1 MTTFDQDAVSQEF
14 VETLLSGNGYV
25 SPRNR
30 AETKAAAQWLL
41 DQLQN
46 DLSVKELIFLQDI
59 ADHGTDAYWY
69 LDIKR
74 YEITIDVLSNM
85 EIDASDFIRTKL
97 QHAKALY
104 SHVNSHNDSFI
115 SANWALTACKDVL
128 TPDENKFFHRVLNV
142 GTLDFATLNNL
153 FVDVMDRKLQQVSTA
168 GTAPA
173 PEQTLQKDQQLQKVL
188 RTSLRTSLTTLL
200 CSREYVVPVSYS
212 TLIGAAQWL
221 KQIAGS
227 YLDLGEQQKLAS
239 FCNLPNTYSLDISAT
254 AKDFE
259 VFKFSVTAHLL
270 KENFDLA
277 RQLSASTG
285 IFVDSYGFHTPQYK
299 EEYQAAAR
307 WISRTF
313 KEHIPASEQYNLQ
326 NAATNN
332 LFGTLV
338 LHNSWQIIKAS
349 MGVST
354 KAAVATEST
363 ESAAPTASTE
373 SSASATPVTSAA
385 STVSAVDTASVSTL
399 EDKGEEGIF
408 ISLLNSRGYPFSW
421 HNTASNQAAAKWLLA
436 TAPQFLLPKE
446 RLVFEYLAAH
456 ATTQLELGDDLK
468 YEHIARVVRTHYTK
482 LESLESRKIIPEI
495 DELGFHAPFGVDE
508 SKSAL
513 RWMLRHSLKTLHI
526 DQELLTKLQQQ
537 AQHKSTDNNTVIT
550 MWHELKT
557 MWLGLSAGAVAAGSV
572 AEAGTGTGAGNG
584 VSANAAIDDTNSDE
598 DDEEDLFAEIYG
610 DVSFGDDDDD
620 YFDEVDTYVTAEPVT
635 APVKAPTRIDK
646 AALIRALDE
655 SYLLLLQEILLLG
668 SCYQE
673 PTSSSQAKDSAQWLL
688 TATDTLLK
696 PEETQLL
703 QQISSH
709 GDAIF
714 LLTRLKYQ
722 LTARFIQHHFA
733 DLTTDLFDIR
743 IAPEGYHT
751 PRNLSECQAAVSWLT
766 TNYGNVIPHEEMSS
780 LQNLAIY
787 NNTDYKKVDE
797 AWDKIHELMASGNV
811 VDVDIAPAATIDS
824 DSVTPTAVTA
834 PASEQKPE
842 PSTMS
847 LFDDEVDDNYAYSDA
862 VATAVPTSAA
872 ASVATPEAVSA
883 PVSTPTA
890 VHTQAPEG
898 LQDSDELEEFAEI
911 PVPADTDSSINF
923 SDLSAQ
929 PMAGSPNS
937 FAAGYQSPHSVAET
951 KTAAAYI
958 LSHFSSQLSA
968 SDASSLKTIASLGT
982 TQFAELDN
990 IYNRA
995 LNNILYQQFIGSV
1008 LPTTQADITPDFEEF
1023 EPDLDQD
1030 FEYALEKEVE
1040 EEYEYEEADD
1050 DSDLED
1056 EPEHESA
1063 SELEAAEASEYG
1075 LEDEDTV
1082 LSAFD
1087 STDSDEAQEQP
1098 NTEDEAAPEPEVAV
1112 DSPLEEYVS
1121 PTTVYMSKLV
1131 AKFLLS
1137 KHVHYLSEED
1147 RTFLTDVCYGGT
1159 DDFAAIDNIYNA
1171 IKERIAQEEIDAEL
1185 SSLVENDAEEALTP
1199 ETEPEEA
1206 SDDGLG
1212 EDTSVLPPAVAPLFA
1227 GYISPTTSAM
1237 SIFAAKFIL
1246 NKLGA
1251 FLKANERVFLT
1262 DVCYGGTDNFAAV
1275 DAIYNDIKERCIA
1288 QASVIANT
1296 YDTEAKRERE
1306 REREQKQEYKRMRD
1320 LNAQEALN
1328 QPTDPQVLLADYIAP
1343 TSITMSVFAAKF
1355 LLTKLGKYLEKSER
1369 DFLSDVCYDGTEDFA
1384 AIDSIYNAIKE
1395 RVAAATRTDDIADEM
1410 NEYEARNALGDYV
1423 EPYSL
1428 SSSKQ
1433 SALYLLSNFKEHMS
1447 AEDVS
1452 FLVYTAKNGS
1462 YNFNR
1467 LNDLYLYAQEL
1478 YSPAS
1483 DLDEAGVTPSN
1494 DAKSDNAASITS
1506 TNSSNSAPQIS
1517 EEYEYVEPYSL
1528 YSSRLS
1534 AVYLLHHF
1542 KKQLSEDDL
1551 SFLRHAAKNGSYNFD
1566 RLNEIY
1572 KSASTPAE
1580 PDEYI
1585 KPYSIASSK
1594 KAAAFLLSHYQ
1605 EHISGNDSYYL
1616 ERAAKWG
1623 TTDFEL
1629 LNSIHQHAIVTAN
1642 AAKRAYAKTARVAR
1656 IEAAPAATMTA
1667 VNTATATEAE
1677 ADADANVDADE
1688 YIKPNS
1694 LASSKKAAAFLL
1706 SHYKKHIPDSNIRFL
1721 ELTAKWGSTDFES
1734 INWIYQKVSAA
1745 AAAEDAAYV
1754 YTKPVDINTC
1764 KEAASY
1770 LLRQYQE
1777 HLSDDDLKFLKL
1789 VAKIGSYNFT
1799 RIDRIYNKVRAVSN
1813 PQVDT
1818 DDAAY
1823 AADTN
1828 SAPDIEV
1835 VEERAEAET
1844 AAEAEIEGAAEAE
1857 TEADSS
1863 TSSMA
1868 SDQSNDTYTEPYD
1881 LESSKQAAAYI
1892 LLHGPKQIIAD
1903 DRNFLK
1909 QTAKWGS
1916 YNFGRINSIYH
1927 NSFAGSTTAPSSTQ
1941 PQRDAGFDA
1950 NNQQSVQALHRKLL
1964 LGLEYKSPTQWI
1976 DGKTSANWLLENVS
1990 FLLNADEKAYLQ
2002 DLVEVRS
2009 FDWTKVD
2016 LIKYAVTA
2024 RFIKQHFAEIQS
2036 NRLGIAQGASGYHS
2050 PQTKAESKS
2059 AAQWVLKQF
2068 DNRLSTFDRQ
2078 NLEKIASYGLSDPSS
2093 FDDIWRTIKASI
2105 SYAESVSVAT
2115 ADANSAADS
2124 SADNSSNKPAQN
2136 HEQQGLKDS
2145 EKVQEGAAAPET
2157 APAPTT
2163 ATATAPVPATKTV
2176 QAPTPAQTVE
2186 KAESH
2191 TAAID
2196 ANADNAANDDSA
2208 HGEKAMAVIRQLLSL
2223 PQLHTV
2229 MAEALRVMRVAKDV
2243 ISPQEREEFARFV
2256 NNVKIPVQSVID
2268 LKYKLIARL
2277 VRENYDLLSQQD
2289 LGVAID
2295 PCGYYSP
2302 QTPEERHAA
2311 AALIVELFEPELYA
2325 AERMFF
2331 KMAQAQTDSDVDAQW
2346 QKIKERVQ
2354 RAAKQRWEGSN
2365 DQQTTAASEID
2376 EPQTLSKN
2384 FEPAT
2389 APEPQVE
2396 TKADAEPAAEANVEA
2411 EAKAEDEVEAEN
2423 AAAANLNLSGLSL
2436 SEKSAVITVQQLLE
2450 SSQRNS
2456 GAVTATAPVPA
2467 TKTVQAPTPAQ
2478 TVEKAESHT
2487 AAIDAN
2493 ADNAANDD
2501 SAHGEKAMAVIRQ
2514 LLSLPQLHTVMA
2526 EALRVMRVAKD
2537 VISPQEREEFARF
2550 VNNVKIPVQSVI
2562 DLKYKLIARLVREN
2576 YNTISKQDFGV
2587 SFDPCGYFAPR
2598 TPEEKHA
2605 AAAMILELFEPK
2617 LSSAERSFFK
2627 LAQSSPSWD
2636 VDGKW
2641 QTIKDHVQGVAKPQS
2656 TSSNQQQTSKTAPQ
2670 SESAASTAVSATVP
2684 ETVPALPPTAM
2695 NGLSAQEQQVV
2706 TAIHN
2711 LMHQPQLTKGYEE
2724 AQRVINIAGS
2734 LLQSNERELLNQIVS
2749 TKQEAIQPAI
2759 NLKYKVIANLASQ
2772 YYALLTQKVK
2782 GFAFDPCGYFTPRTP
2797 EEKHAAAAMIIERFV
2812 LDLDAQE
2819 RDFFRLA
2826 KSNPAMDIDR
2836 EWQKVK
2842 GHVQLDAYKRIV
2854 ANTTKPQQKAQAEHT
2869 NCKSESAKPA
2879 PTPAHAQTQAQ
2890 SKAQVQ
2896 AQVKVKTQSPALS
2909 QTTLKG
2915 VSPQEYQLI
2924 LTVHNLVNQPQLNKG
2939 YEEAQRLI
2947 EVVDVFLQQHER
2959 LLLKHIKSTQQTEVQ
2974 PAVNLKYK
2982 IIARLARQYYELM
2995 QEQNMGV
3002 SFDICGYFAP
3012 RTPEEKHAAAAMILE
3027 RFNSTL
3033 NFNEQTFFKQALTD
3047 CTLDVD
3053 KKWHEFRER
3062 VQSEARQRSQ
3072 NSPQQAQA
3080 QTQATQAT
3088 QAVAVATQANTRN
3101 KRVLTAQDRQQL
3113 LEYKQ
3118 VIVDGSGYQS
3128 PTCKADSNAA
3138 AQWQINMLSM
3148 FMTASEQ
3155 QAMAKLAKYGTEQYY
3170 LLDRF
3175 RYRFTCKALQQ
3186 LGFSPL
3192 EFQAHILQGSIGY
3205 RTPLSTAE
3213 CRAAACWVF
3222 TCCYGYL
3229 NKNDTDTLQ
3238 AIEKNGFNKFRDF
3251 EAFRNRIVH
3260 PIAKK
3265 ITTLW
3270 QQHQSKQRPLPQAY
3284 DADTYQKFLRVTDAL
3299 RAFKA
3304 KRANDSLRD
3313 SRKVSPA
3320 VGASRSAIL
3329 QRAARTVAGFER
3341 HLEHQRERG
3350 YGVPR
3355 PQVPE
3360 PKPKKHKLGLKR

>member
-1 MTTFDQDAVSQEF
+1 MTTFDQNAASQEF

-85 EIDASDFIRTKL
+85 EIDASDFIRTQL

-188 RTSLRTSLTTLL
+188 RTSLTTLL
-200 CSREYVVPVSYS
+200 CSREYVAPVSYS

-363 ESAAPTASTE
+363 ASAAPTASTE
-373 SSASATPVTSAA
+373 SSASATPVTSVTSAA

-584 VSANAAIDDTNSDE
+584 VSANAAIDDTDSDE

-743 IAPEGYHT
+743 IAPDGYHT

-797 AWDKIHELMASGNV
+797 AWDKIHELMASGNG

-834 PASEQKPE
+834 PAPEQKPE

-872 ASVATPEAVSA
+872 ASASVATPEAVSA

-1008 LPTTQADITPDFEEF
+1008 LPTTQADITPDFEDF

-1087 STDSDEAQEQP
+1087 STDSDEAKEQP

-1199 ETEPEEA
+1199 ETEPEVEDDTEAEADDDTEVAADDGSDELEQDESDELEHEQESEPEAEAEAEAEEA
-1206 SDDGLG
+1206 SDDSLG

-1237 SIFAAKFIL
+1237 GIFAAKFIL

-1306 REREQKQEYKRMRD
+1306 REREQKQEHKRMRD

-1494 DAKSDNAASITS
+1494 DAKSENAASITS

-1777 HLSDDDLKFLKL
+1777 LLSDDDLKFLKL

-1835 VEERAEAET
+1835 VEER
-1844 AAEAEIEGAAEAE
+1844 AEAEIEGAAEAE

-1950 NNQQSVQALHRKLL
+1950 NNQQSVLALHRKLL

-2176 QAPTPAQTVE
+2176 QAPTPAQAVE

-2436 SEKSAVITVQQLLE
+2436 SEKSVVITVQQLLE

-2617 LSSAERSFFK
+2617 LSSAERYFFK

-2670 SESAASTAVSATVP
+2670 SESAASTAISATVP

-2711 LMHQPQLTKGYEE
+2711 LMH
-2724 AQRVINIAGS
+2724 
-2734 LLQSNERELLNQIVS
+2734 
-2749 TKQEAIQPAI
+2749 
-2759 NLKYKVIANLASQ
+2759 
-2772 YYALLTQKVK
+2772 
-2782 GFAFDPCGYFTPRTP
+2782 
-2797 EEKHAAAAMIIERFV
+2797 
-2812 LDLDAQE
+2812 
-2819 RDFFRLA
+2819 
-2826 KSNPAMDIDR
+2826 
-2836 EWQKVK
+2836 
-2842 GHVQLDAYKRIV
+2842 
-2854 ANTTKPQQKAQAEHT
+2854 
-2869 NCKSESAKPA
+2869 
-2879 PTPAHAQTQAQ
+2879 
-2890 SKAQVQ
+2890 
-2896 AQVKVKTQSPALS
+2896 
-2909 QTTLKG
+2909 
-2915 VSPQEYQLI
+2915 
-2924 LTVHNLVNQPQLNKG
+2924 QPQLNKG

-3080 QTQATQAT
+3080 QTQATQA
-3088 QAVAVATQANTRN
+3088 VAVAAQANTRN

-3175 RYRFTCKALQQ
+3175 RYRFTCKALKQ

-3265 ITTLW
+3265 VTTLW

-3350 YGVPR
+3350 YGVTR

>member
-1 MTTFDQDAVSQEF
+1 MTTFDQNAASQEF

-85 EIDASDFIRTKL
+85 EIDASDFIRTQL

-188 RTSLRTSLTTLL
+188 RTSLTTLL
-200 CSREYVVPVSYS
+200 CSREYVAPVSYS

-363 ESAAPTASTE
+363 ASAAPTASTE
-373 SSASATPVTSAA
+373 SSASATPVTSVTSAA

-584 VSANAAIDDTNSDE
+584 VSANAAIDDTDSDE

-743 IAPEGYHT
+743 IAPDGYHT

-797 AWDKIHELMASGNV
+797 AWDKIHELMASGNG

-834 PASEQKPE
+834 PAPEQKPE

-872 ASVATPEAVSA
+872 ASASVATPEAVSA

-1008 LPTTQADITPDFEEF
+1008 LPTTQADITPDFEDF

-1087 STDSDEAQEQP
+1087 STDSDEAKEQP

-1199 ETEPEEA
+1199 ETEPEVEDDTEAEADDDTEVAADDGSDELEQDESDELEHEQESEPEAEAEAEEA
-1206 SDDGLG
+1206 SDDSLG

-1237 SIFAAKFIL
+1237 GIFAAKFIL

-1306 REREQKQEYKRMRD
+1306 REREQKQEHKRMRD

-1494 DAKSDNAASITS
+1494 DAKSENAASITS

-1777 HLSDDDLKFLKL
+1777 LLSDDDLKFLKL

-1835 VEERAEAET
+1835 VEER
-1844 AAEAEIEGAAEAE
+1844 AEAEIEGAAEAE

-1950 NNQQSVQALHRKLL
+1950 NNQQSVLALHRKLL

-2176 QAPTPAQTVE
+2176 QAPTPAQ
-2186 KAESH
+2186 A
-2191 TAAID
+2191 
-2196 ANADNAANDDSA
+2196 
-2208 HGEKAMAVIRQLLSL
+2208 
-2223 PQLHTV
+2223 
-2229 MAEALRVMRVAKDV
+2229 
-2243 ISPQEREEFARFV
+2243 
-2256 NNVKIPVQSVID
+2256 
-2268 LKYKLIARL
+2268 
-2277 VRENYDLLSQQD
+2277 
-2289 LGVAID
+2289 
-2295 PCGYYSP
+2295 
-2302 QTPEERHAA
+2302 
-2311 AALIVELFEPELYA
+2311 
-2325 AERMFF
+2325 
-2331 KMAQAQTDSDVDAQW
+2331 
-2346 QKIKERVQ
+2346 
-2354 RAAKQRWEGSN
+2354 
-2365 DQQTTAASEID
+2365 
-2376 EPQTLSKN
+2376 
-2384 FEPAT
+2384 
-2389 APEPQVE
+2389 
-2396 TKADAEPAAEANVEA
+2396 
-2411 EAKAEDEVEAEN
+2411 
-2423 AAAANLNLSGLSL
+2423 
-2436 SEKSAVITVQQLLE
+2436 
-2450 SSQRNS
+2450 
-2456 GAVTATAPVPA
+2456 
-2467 TKTVQAPTPAQ
+2467 
-2478 TVEKAESHT
+2478 VEKAESHT

-2617 LSSAERSFFK
+2617 LSSAERYFFK

-2670 SESAASTAVSATVP
+2670 SESAASTAISATVP

-2711 LMHQPQLTKGYEE
+2711 LMH
-2724 AQRVINIAGS
+2724 
-2734 LLQSNERELLNQIVS
+2734 
-2749 TKQEAIQPAI
+2749 
-2759 NLKYKVIANLASQ
+2759 
-2772 YYALLTQKVK
+2772 
-2782 GFAFDPCGYFTPRTP
+2782 
-2797 EEKHAAAAMIIERFV
+2797 
-2812 LDLDAQE
+2812 
-2819 RDFFRLA
+2819 
-2826 KSNPAMDIDR
+2826 
-2836 EWQKVK
+2836 
-2842 GHVQLDAYKRIV
+2842 
-2854 ANTTKPQQKAQAEHT
+2854 
-2869 NCKSESAKPA
+2869 
-2879 PTPAHAQTQAQ
+2879 
-2890 SKAQVQ
+2890 
-2896 AQVKVKTQSPALS
+2896 
-2909 QTTLKG
+2909 
-2915 VSPQEYQLI
+2915 
-2924 LTVHNLVNQPQLNKG
+2924 QPQLNKG

-3080 QTQATQAT
+3080 QTQATQA
-3088 QAVAVATQANTRN
+3088 VAVAAQANTRN

-3175 RYRFTCKALQQ
+3175 RYRFTCKALKQ

-3265 ITTLW
+3265 VTTLW

-3350 YGVPR
+3350 YGVTR

>member
-1 MTTFDQDAVSQEF
+1 MATYDQDDSDQKLVDA
-14 VETLLSGNGYV
+14 LLTGKGYV
-25 SPRNR
+25 SPRSR
-30 AETKAAAQWLL
+30 EETKAAAQWILDLL
-41 DQLQN
+41 EN
-46 DLSVKELIFLQDI
+46 DLSFKECTYLQDI
-59 ADHGTDAYWY
+59 AEIGTDAYWY

-74 YEITIDVLSNM
+74 YELTVDVLTSLGF
-85 EIDASDFIRTKL
+85 DVSDFISTQL

-200 CSREYVVPVSYS
+200 CSKEYVAPVSYS

-363 ESAAPTASTE
+363 ASAAPTASTE

-385 STVSAVDTASVSTL
+385 STVSAVDTASASTL

-797 AWDKIHELMASGNV
+797 AWDKIHELMASGNG

-834 PASEQKPE
+834 PAPEQKPE

-872 ASVATPEAVSA
+872 ASASVATPEAVSA

-1030 FEYALEKEVE
+1030 FEYALEEEVE

-1087 STDSDEAQEQP
+1087 STDSYEAQEQP

-1199 ETEPEEA
+1199 ETEPEVEDDTEVAADDGSDELEHEQESEPEAEAEAEAEEA

-1306 REREQKQEYKRMRD
+1306 REREQKQEHKRMRD

-1355 LLTKLGKYLEKSER
+1355 LLTKLGKHLEKSER

-1433 SALYLLSNFKEHMS
+1433 SALYLLSNFKEHML

-1478 YSPAS
+1478 YSPTSDLDEAGVTPSNDAKSDNAASITSTNSSNSAPQISEEYEYVEPYSLYSSRLSAVYLLHHFKKQLSEDDLSFLRHAAKNGSYNFDRLNDLYLYAQELYSPTS

-1572 KSASTPAE
+1572 KSASTTAE

-1629 LNSIHQHAIVTAN
+1629 LNSIHQHAIVTANAAN

-1844 AAEAEIEGAAEAE
+1844 AAEIDGAAEAE

-2024 RFIKQHFAEIQS
+2024 RFIKKHFAEIQS

-2145 EKVQEGAAAPET
+2145 EQVQEGAAAPET

-2163 ATATAPVPATKTV
+2163 ATAPVPATKTV
-2176 QAPTPAQTVE
+2176 QAPTPAQ
-2186 KAESH
+2186 A
-2191 TAAID
+2191 
-2196 ANADNAANDDSA
+2196 
-2208 HGEKAMAVIRQLLSL
+2208 
-2223 PQLHTV
+2223 
-2229 MAEALRVMRVAKDV
+2229 
-2243 ISPQEREEFARFV
+2243 
-2256 NNVKIPVQSVID
+2256 
-2268 LKYKLIARL
+2268 
-2277 VRENYDLLSQQD
+2277 
-2289 LGVAID
+2289 
-2295 PCGYYSP
+2295 
-2302 QTPEERHAA
+2302 
-2311 AALIVELFEPELYA
+2311 
-2325 AERMFF
+2325 
-2331 KMAQAQTDSDVDAQW
+2331 
-2346 QKIKERVQ
+2346 
-2354 RAAKQRWEGSN
+2354 
-2365 DQQTTAASEID
+2365 
-2376 EPQTLSKN
+2376 
-2384 FEPAT
+2384 
-2389 APEPQVE
+2389 
-2396 TKADAEPAAEANVEA
+2396 
-2411 EAKAEDEVEAEN
+2411 
-2423 AAAANLNLSGLSL
+2423 
-2436 SEKSAVITVQQLLE
+2436 
-2450 SSQRNS
+2450 
-2456 GAVTATAPVPA
+2456 
-2467 TKTVQAPTPAQ
+2467 
-2478 TVEKAESHT
+2478 VEKAESHT

-2759 NLKYKVIANLASQ
+2759 NLKYKVIANVASQ

-2782 GFAFDPCGYFTPRTP
+2782 GFAFDPCGYFAPRTP

-2890 SKAQVQ
+2890 SKSQAQAQVQ

-3080 QTQATQAT
+3080 QAQTQTQAT
-3088 QAVAVATQANTRN
+3088 QAVAVAAQANTRN

-3175 RYRFTCKALQQ
+3175 RYRFTCKALKQ

-3238 AIEKNGFNKFRDF
+3238 VIEKNGFNKFRDF

-3320 VGASRSAIL
+3320 VGASRSAVL

-3350 YGVPR
+3350 YGVTR